1 LERAVSES
9 QQVIRFHYSVAEV
22 GQAPIENSREG
33 GEPLTILLGSGSI
46 IPGLERALH
55 GRAVGDRFD
64 VNVAAD
70 EAYGARN
77 DKLIQRVP
85 KKYVTERNPQPG
97 QRIVLQTQQ
106 GPRAVTILKVG
117 QTVVD
122 VDLNHPMAGK
132 DLIFDI
138 EMVEIRDASDEE
150 ISHGHVHGD
159 GGHHH

>member
-1 LERAVSES
+1 MSDS
-9 QQVIRFHYSVAEV
+9 QQVVRFHYSVAEV
-22 GQAPIENSREG
+22 GQPPVEDSRES
-33 GEPLTILLGSGSI
+33 GEPMTILLGTASI
-46 IPGLERALH
+46 IPGLERALRN
-55 GRAVGDRFD
+55 RAVGDRFEVS
-64 VNVAAD
+64 VNAD

-77 DKLIQRVP
+77 DNLIQRVP

-106 GPRAVTILKVG
+106 GPRAVTIVKVG
-117 QTVVD
+117 QTVID

-138 EMVEIRDASDEE
+138 EMVEIREASAEE